1 MHPPWRSSR
10 SGFMHDC
17 FRRMCISTFICV
29 CISTLCVFPLWSN
42 TFSLR
47 VFLLCS
53 SIVCACIST
62 LLFQWHS
69 SHPCPNAF
77 HVLEFKAFTIF
88 RFSSSDIV
96 AKETEDAST
105 VKIFPKWVHARLL
118 SANVHK
124 HFHLCV
130 HFYFVCISIVI
141 QHFFFA
147 CISIVLQH
155 FFFAYFLCI
164 STLLHISTV

>member
-1 MHPPWRSSR
+1 MMFKIYQEESGHQIYVRCQMFPWRARAVSR
-10 SGFMHDC
+10 MDSY
-17 FRRMCISTFICV
+17 IILITK
-29 CISTLCVFPLWSN
+29 
-42 TFSLR
+42 
-47 VFLLCS
+47 LL
-53 SIVCACIST
+53 
-62 LLFQWHS
+62 
-69 SHPCPNAF
+69 
-77 HVLEFKAFTIF
+77 E
-88 RFSSSDIV
+88 DIV

-105 VKIFPKWVHARLL
+105 VKIFSKWVHARLL

-155 FFFAYFLCI
+155 FFVHAFLLCSTFLLYSNTFCMHFYCFLALAACI
-164 STLLHISTV
+164 SIALGCCWGPCRGIVLA

>member
-1 MHPPWRSSR
+1 MFTWRARAVSR
-10 SGFMHDC
+10 MDSY
-17 FRRMCISTFICV
+17 IIL
-29 CISTLCVFPLWSN
+29 IIK
-42 TFSLR
+42 
-47 VFLLCS
+47 LL
-53 SIVCACIST
+53 
-62 LLFQWHS
+62 
-69 SHPCPNAF
+69 
-77 HVLEFKAFTIF
+77 E
-88 RFSSSDIV
+88 DIV

-105 VKIFPKWVHARLL
+105 VKIFPKWVPARLL